1 MTVVAPF
8 VYKHWLSEYS
18 DIEYM
23 GSRRSRVKFIR
34 NEKILKGKVTKG
46 QDLANLN
53 ELKEALDLAVIE
65 PVEVVHCR
73 WAYGLSI
80 QHKSGWKLVYSGD
93 TRPCEKLVESGKDAT
108 LLIHEATLEDA
119 ELEKAKAKRHS
130 TTGEAIDVGKRQVH
144 TGKSYENRG

>member
-1 MTVVAPF
+1 MGPF
-8 VYKHWLSEYS
+8 VYKHWLSEYN

-23 GSRRSRVKFIR
+23 GSTRTRVKFVR
-34 NEKILKGKVTKG
+34 NESILKDKVTKG
-46 QDLANLN
+46 HDLANLN
-53 ELKEALDLAVIE
+53 ELKKALDLTVIE

-93 TRPCEKLVESGKDAT
+93 TRPCDKLVESGKDAT

-119 ELEKAKAKRHS
+119 ELEKAKVKRHS
-130 TTGEAIDVGKRQVH
+130 TTGEAIDVGKRQVC
-144 TGKSYENRG
+144 TGKLYEIGG

>member
-1 MTVVAPF
+1 MTIVGPF

-23 GSRRSRVKFIR
+23 GSRRTRIKFVR
-34 NEKILKGKVTKG
+34 NENILRNKITRG
-46 QDLANLN
+46 QDLVNLN
-53 ELKEALDLAVIE
+53 ELKNALDLDVIE

-93 TRPCEKLVESGKDAT
+93 TRPCEKLIESGKDAT

-130 TTGEAIDVGKRQVH
+130 TTGEAIDVGKRLV
-144 TGKSYENRG
+144 K